1 MSHESARVRK
11 SRQPLTPLSLLQTL
25 KTTLPRRNGYK
36 QPNCEELISEA
47 THFGIATPQR
57 LRKLL
62 LKHRR
67 ALITDDRETL
77 QARGYMHLIA
87 EEFGESYVTEMKR
100 KQRCFTWEGLMRNAF
115 GLELGELYE
124 AYARERDGI

>member
-1 MSHESARVRK
+1 M
-11 SRQPLTPLSLLQTL
+11 
-25 KTTLPRRNGYK
+25 

-47 THFGIATPQR
+47 AHFGIGTPQR

-67 ALITDDRETL
+67 ALIADDRETL
-77 QARGYMHLIA
+77 QASGYLRLIA
-87 EEFGESYVTEMKR
+87 EEHGESYVTEMKR
-100 KQRCFTWEGLMRNAF
+100 KQRCFTWEGLMRNAL
-115 GLELGELYE
+115 GLEFGELYE